1 MNIYDEAS
9 KLAGKIRESKE
20 YKEYKKLKENIESNP
35 IKKAQ
40 VEEFEHLRYKIQ
52 VMAMQGNSDASES
65 KQILQEKYAELL
77 KDEEIKK
84 YFDSEPA
91 PRSGR
96 TAASSLPRSPA
107 ITATRST
114 RRSRDWRSSPF

>member
-52 VMAMQGNSDASES
+52 AQG
-65 KQILQEKYAELL
+65 
-77 KDEEIKK
+77 
-84 YFDSEPA
+84 
-91 PRSGR
+91 
-96 TAASSLPRSPA
+96 
-107 ITATRST
+107 
-114 RRSRDWRSSPF
+114 